1 MGYYSEA
8 IIKHIVTNVATEGK
22 EEYQKFFKSA
32 LSKFGVKSP
41 AELDTEKKK
50 EFFNYIDKGY
60 TAQNESTDAYK
71 KSLEKIAH
79 DKTLKML
86 SAKDKKT
93 LMKIAK
99 MMKHANEQ
107 KIDIKP
113 TIEQLDRFVEKLDP
127 VGKEDDDVDNDG
139 DVDDSDK
146 YLKKRRDAVSK
157 AIKKEE
163 LDKSLAKYLSLVS
176 KNMSKM
182 FKELERYVKKKD
194 ATEEEISSYLDDIYN
209 KVYSIKKNVDLKES
223 KLNEIDWNQDLS
235 RMSSEIDKLFRMAK
249 IKVKKHIPYKRSFR
263 TGDAALY
270 GAFIHVKDKFGEET
284 VLPIEIDKKGIITY
298 AGGPKGW
305 HKMEKIGAI
314 NMSHAKPD
322 DHLKIKT
329 YGRSIAYL
337 KDFAKLPG
345 FGQSVLFKKES
356 VNEEKKN
363 SNNLYLQFTDAV
375 QDFNDKCIKIADE
388 VTKIKGNKTDGK
400 ILMKNVKKHL
410 VPLVKLMNSWN
421 KGQQKN
427 PGLTT
432 EGKLNSKIKQAILI
446 AIEMSG
452 NMTGAAKKI
461 EKIKKGLSKDKKVK
475 AALRMA
481 NENKLN
487 ENPAAIAAAQRMVVQ
502 SKAGKKISVNTARS
516 QRYADKDPAAHKKAK
531 SIWQRIKDKFAKK
544 EGVNEATPLQMK
556 MGAYTD
562 VLHALEKYSKILN
575 KAKEKKKSKLALQ
588 MMKNLQKSFFANEQ
602 FISEIKKGFLGDKAQ
617 EELGKIH
624 RGIGTLV
631 DLVKDPEKSEETF
644 DKIKPSRTALRA
656 AAKIMRKVT

>member
-163 LDKSLAKYLSLVS
+163 LDKSLATYLRVVS
-176 KNMSKM
+176 RNMSKM

-345 FGQSVLFKKES
+345 FGQSVLYRKES
-356 VNEEKKN
+356 V
-363 SNNLYLQFTDAV
+363 
-375 QDFNDKCIKIADE
+375 
-388 VTKIKGNKTDGK
+388 
-400 ILMKNVKKHL
+400 
-410 VPLVKLMNSWN
+410 
-421 KGQQKN
+421 
-427 PGLTT
+427 
-432 EGKLNSKIKQAILI
+432 
-446 AIEMSG
+446 
-452 NMTGAAKKI
+452 
-461 EKIKKGLSKDKKVK
+461 
-475 AALRMA
+475 
-481 NENKLN
+481 ENKLN

-562 VLHALEKYSKILN
+562 VLHALEKYSKILD

-602 FISEIKKGFLGDKAQ
+602 YISEIKKGFLGDKAQ

-624 RGIGTLV
+624 RGIGTLL

>member
-163 LDKSLAKYLSLVS
+163 LDKSLAKYLSVVS

-345 FGQSVLFKKES
+345 FGQSVLYRKES
-356 VNEEKKN
+356 V
-363 SNNLYLQFTDAV
+363 
-375 QDFNDKCIKIADE
+375 
-388 VTKIKGNKTDGK
+388 
-400 ILMKNVKKHL
+400 
-410 VPLVKLMNSWN
+410 
-421 KGQQKN
+421 
-427 PGLTT
+427 
-432 EGKLNSKIKQAILI
+432 
-446 AIEMSG
+446 
-452 NMTGAAKKI
+452 
-461 EKIKKGLSKDKKVK
+461 
-475 AALRMA
+475 
-481 NENKLN
+481 ENKLN

-562 VLHALEKYSKILN
+562 VLHALEKYSKILD

-624 RGIGTLV
+624 RGIGTLL